1 MWPQNLRTLEPVGS
15 RISVLLS
22 LQPKKKVGVGWSRL
36 LSGVTQPVS
45 DQLETRVQS
54 PNSWSYFLPFFLE
67 LPFLAIK

>member
-1 MWPQNLRTLEPVGS
+1 MPVGS

-22 LQPKKKVGVGWSRL
+22 LQPKKKVRVGWSRL

-45 DQLETRVQS
+45 DQLGTRVQS